1 MGPAS
6 RRNGPVMRV
15 MAMPGPVEKGTGDTD
30 APAIEALIQ
39 ELNGNGGESP
49 WPGCALTALPP
60 GIATLR

>member
-1 MGPAS
+1 
-6 RRNGPVMRV
+6 MRV